1 MSRGFA
7 QIAFTPL
14 VKEQQIRNGSRVQYE
29 RMEQIGAPGGA
40 LTEYEKAFIAERDSF
55 YLATVS
61 ETGWPY
67 MQHRGGR
74 VGFLG
79 ILDDQT
85 IGFADYR
92 GNRQYISMGNLDHDD
107 RVALFLMDYPSRTRL
122 KILGHAA
129 VYEGE
134 AAAPYIGQL
143 TSPEERRFTER
154 VVLIRVAAFDWNCQ
168 QYITPRFTEEQVAK
182 VIAPLRQQLVE
193 AQEENNILRQK
204 IAALGQQQ

>member
-14 VKEQQIRNGSRVQYE
+14 VKEQQIRHGSRAQYE

-79 ILDDQT
+79 VLDDHT

-134 AAAPYIGQL
+134 AAAPYTDQL
-143 TSPEERRFTER
+143 TSSEERRFTER

-193 AQEENNILRQK
+193 AQEENRTLRQK